1 MANTARRGTL
11 RCIMAGVIIYTAS
24 GDAENQTALIEDV
37 TYCSAQNS
45 KTYGTAMIVTVRIRI
60 AFHSLPSAGQR
71 LFWTHAIAS
80 SSTPAANRRSA
91 NASNGGTSR
100 TTRRIPSHVVPQI
113 RQSET
118 YPAS

>member
-11 RCIMAGVIIYTAS
+11 RCIMAGVIRETAS
-24 GDAENQTALIEDV
+24 GDAEYKIALIEEV

-45 KTYGTAMIVTVRIRI
+45 KAYGTAMIVTVKIRS
-60 AFHSLPSAGQR
+60 AFHSPPSVGHR
-71 LFWTHAIAS
+71 LFCTNAITS
-80 SSTPAANRRSA
+80 SSTPAASKRNA

-118 YPAS
+118 